1 MRARWLLEGAGL
13 ALGSALAA
21 RLPLASA
28 QAALAAGARRVFAGG
43 SQRQRWTLTNL
54 RIAFPDAPEE
64 SLRAIGV
71 ESYVHA
77 AWNAYDLLRAERWGA
92 AELLARFEFRGLEHV
107 EQALALG
114 RGAFLLTPHLGN
126 FDLAG
131 RALCARGFALSAVTR
146 MPRNPYL
153 LRRLVAQRERLGI
166 ELIDHRRA
174 LTAIMRA
181 LRQRRLVGI
190 LLDQYSRR
198 TQGVFVPLFGKRAS
212 TSAGLALLAL
222 RSGAPIVPGYVVRD
236 APDHH
241 TATLEAPIDVPATG
255 DREADVAELT
265 ARCNRAMEAAIR
277 KHPEQ
282 WMWAHRRFRHS
293 PDLPADLY

>member
-1 MRARWLLEGAGL
+1 VRPRWLLEAAGL

-21 RLPLASA
+21 RLPLASV
-28 QAALAAGARRVFAGG
+28 QALLAAGARRVFARG
-43 SQRQRWTLTNL
+43 SQRQRWAMTNL

-64 SLRAIGV
+64 SLRAIGA
-71 ESYVHA
+71 ESYVHT
-77 AWNAYDLLRAERWGA
+77 AWNAYDLLRAERWEA
-92 AELLARFEFRGLEHV
+92 AQFVERFEFRGLEHL

-131 RALCARGFALSAVTR
+131 RALSARGFAVSAVTR

-153 LRRLVAQRERLGI
+153 QQRLVRQRERLGI

-181 LRQRRLVGI
+181 LRHRRLVGI

-198 TQGVFVPLFGKRAS
+198 TQGVFVPLFGKRCS
-212 TSAGLALLAL
+212 TSAGLAVLAL
-222 RSGAPIVPGYVVRD
+222 RSGAPIVHGYVVRD

-241 TATLEAPIDVPATG
+241 QAVLEAPIEVPASG
-255 DREADVAELT
+255 DRQADVTELT

>member
-1 MRARWLLEGAGL
+1 VRPRWLLEAAGL

-28 QAALAAGARRVFAGG
+28 QALLAAGARRAFTRG
-43 SQRQRWTLTNL
+43 SQRQGWTMTNL

-64 SLRAIGV
+64 SLRAIGA
-71 ESYVHA
+71 ESYVHT
-77 AWNAYDLLRAERWGA
+77 AWNAYDLLRAERWDA
-92 AELLARFEFRGLEHV
+92 AQFVRRFDFRGLEHV
-107 EQALALG
+107 EQALAAG

-131 RALCARGFALSAVTR
+131 RALCARGFQLSAVAR
-146 MPRNPYL
+146 IPRNPYL
-153 LRRLVAQRERLGI
+153 RRRLSKQRERLGI
-166 ELIDHRRA
+166 EPIDHRRA
-174 LTAIMRA
+174 LAAIMRA
-181 LRQRRLVGI
+181 LRQGRLVGI

-198 TQGVFVPLFGKRAS
+198 TQGVFVPLFGKRCS

-222 RSGAPIVPGYVVRD
+222 RSGAPIVHGYVVRD

-241 TATLEAPIDVPATG
+241 LVTLDPPIDAPSSG
-255 DREADVAELT
+255 DRQADVTELT

-293 PDLPADLY
+293 PDLPDDLY

>member
-1 MRARWLLEGAGL
+1 V
-13 ALGSALAA
+13 LGSALAA

-28 QAALAAGARRVFAGG
+28 QAALAAGARRVFARG
-43 SQRQRWTLTNL
+43 SPRQRWALTNL
-54 RIAFPDAPEE
+54 RIAFPDAPDE
-64 SLRAIGV
+64 SLRAIGA
-71 ESYVHA
+71 ESYVHT

-92 AELLARFEFRGLEHV
+92 AEFLARVEFRGLEHL
-107 EQALALG
+107 EQALARG
-114 RGAFLLTPHLGN
+114 RGAFLLAPHLGN

-131 RALCARGFALSAVTR
+131 RALSARGFPLSAVLR
-146 MPRNPYL
+146 LPRNPYL
-153 LRRLVAQRERLGI
+153 ERRLSRQRERLGI
-166 ELIDHRRA
+166 EVIDHRRA

-181 LRQRRLVGI
+181 LRQGRLVAI

-198 TQGVFVPLFGKRAS
+198 RQGVFVPLFGKRCS

-222 RSGAPIVPGYVVRD
+222 RAGAPIVPVYVVRD
-236 APDHH
+236 GPDHH
-241 TATLEAPIDVPATG
+241 LATLDAPIDAPASG
-255 DREADVAELT
+255 DRQADVVELT